1 MRAPGDLHWA
11 LPWPRRARPEEAQT
25 VRQVVSVPACG
36 EGGWR
41 GDVDGLVSCS
51 KLQKH
56 NETPLGGRH
65 QLLYLRPAVLRAP
78 A

>member
-11 LPWPRRARPEEAQT
+11 LPWPRRARPEAAQP
-25 VRQVVSVPACG
+25 VRQVVSVPAYG

-51 KLQKH
+51 KPPDTQR
-56 NETPLGGRH
+56 NP
-65 QLLYLRPAVLRAP
+65 LLYLRPALLRAP
-78 A
+78 G